1 MTCLDDRQLVD
12 VYYGD
17 GSAAE
22 RAHAS
27 GCRSCRARV
36 SALTRDLR
44 LVDTVLRSTAP
55 PRSSRRYAKAW
66 QTNTWRW
73 ASVAVA
79 AVLAL
84 AVALE
89 RPMPTPVQSAAIEDD
104 TDVLALA
111 DEVSDAITSDVGFY
125 DDGTGTARTSSTC
138 TWGDPLLGVG
148 CEQSAMQQIAWR

>member
-27 GCRSCRARV
+27 GCPACRARAG
-36 SALTRDLR
+36 ALTRALGLIDA
-44 LVDTVLRSTAP
+44 VVRSTPP
-55 PRSSRRYAKAW
+55 PRPVRRRANAW
-66 QTNTWRW
+66 LP
-73 ASVAVA
+73 VAVA

-84 AVALE
+84 AVALN
-89 RPMPTPVQSAAIEDD
+89 RPVRVKTAAVEDD
-104 TDVLALA
+104 ADVLALA
-111 DEVSDAITSDVGFY
+111 DEVSDSLAMGVALY
-125 DDGTGTARTSSTC
+125 DDGTETARTRSTC

>member
-1 MTCLDDRQLVD
+1 MTCLDDRQLMD
-12 VYYGD
+12 VCYGD

-27 GCRSCRARV
+27 GCDGCRARV
-36 SALTRDLR
+36 TALMRDLGR
-44 LVDTVLRSTAP
+44 LDTVLRSTAP
-55 PRSSRRYAKAW
+55 PRPVSRHSAA
-66 QTNTWRW
+66 WRW
-73 ASVAVA
+73 VPVAIA
-79 AVLAL
+79 AVLVL

-89 RPMPTPVQSAAIEDD
+89 RPMTTSMQTGATNDD

-111 DEVSDAITSDVGFY
+111 DDFSDAFATDVSVY
-125 DDGTGTARTSSTC
+125 DDGASTARTQPSTC